1 MPKEARPGIV
11 QDVIAQA
18 SDIAGKVDVISK
30 GIQTFIS
37 RAMRGQYPG
46 HGGYVVTD
54 EANELPKG
62 SHVPQHVEETA
73 APFIKES
80 SAITRKEHE
89 FLLKAAAEVVAAARN
104 MPAENAIAGT
114 SDIHIRLPK
123 GYRDDDLSTAER
135 VVGSS
140 NPFLTPANAKRIV
153 QTLCQVRPASG
164 ERENV
169 ASLIGADAR
178 EIVFTSGAAESNN
191 LARDSDIDNLVTILN
206 VGLLFPKDMFLNN
219 FVTLRRREG

>member
-123 GYRDDDLSTAER
+123 GYR
-135 VVGSS
+135 VH
-140 NPFLTPANAKRIV
+140 
-153 QTLCQVRPASG
+153 
-164 ERENV
+164 
-169 ASLIGADAR
+169 
-178 EIVFTSGAAESNN
+178 
-191 LARDSDIDNLVTILN
+191 
-206 VGLLFPKDMFLNN
+206 
-219 FVTLRRREG
+219 